1 MKTLTVLNVIGK
13 EISPTIKYQNVNIMK
28 SKIPD
33 NVVFSEDKG
42 YNASLL
48 PYSTNVGAPVIKMDD
63 VVSWKSRGINNVNKE
78 FENKFNELKEQYE
91 SLMIEYKWNELVYNA
106 KFSFEP
112 VIGEIYHL
120 YSNNDGTNV
129 LSLIAPNEWN
139 KEHIGTFKL
148 NSEKKWVRI
157 LY

>member
-1 MKTLTVLNVIGK
+1 
-13 EISPTIKYQNVNIMK
+13 MK